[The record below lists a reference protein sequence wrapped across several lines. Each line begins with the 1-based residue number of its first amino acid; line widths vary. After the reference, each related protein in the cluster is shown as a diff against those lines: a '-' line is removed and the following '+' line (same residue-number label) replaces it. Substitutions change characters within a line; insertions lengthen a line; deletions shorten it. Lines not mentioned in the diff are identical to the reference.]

1 MLALRQSNA
10 LSYSYR
16 CRSMQVDA
24 GRDSL
29 RSISQF
35 LVLCMLEETK
45 QPRRLFSVALLSYI
59 VICSFLFTSCGVSS
73 EKDTPLTTANA
84 PSSQQSATASTGSIG
99 TPTASIKVIDAQTS
113 LSSYPGGYMTLT
125 ISTSPAAICTITVY
139 YGLQTPSS
147 SFGIVPRTAD
157 SNGIAD
163 WHWQVA
169 PSAHTGIWPVT
180 ISSVLVNGTKIS
192 TQVNVTVT
200 LPPINVMASQS
211 VLAAYPKGNA
221 TLTIATAPSVTCTL
235 LLSDVP
241 GQSRLLTRRANSSG
255 IVSWTWKVLALAPA
269 GVRPLIVT
277 ATLADGE
284 SSSIQTSFT
293 VL

>member
-73 EKDTPLTTANA
+73 EKDTPLTTANT

-99 TPTASIKVIDAQTS
+99 KPTASIKVIDAQTS
-113 LSSYPGGYMTLT
+113 LSSYPGGYMTMS
-125 ISTSPAAICTITVY
+125 ISTGPAAICTITVY
-139 YGLQTPSS
+139 YGLNTPSKT
-147 SFGIVPRTAD
+147 FGIIPVTAD
-157 SNGIAD
+157 RNGIAS
-163 WHWQVA
+163 WHWKVA
-169 PSAHTGIWPVT
+169 SSVPVGIWPLT
-180 ISSVLVNGTKIS
+180 ISAVQVNGTK
-192 TQVNVTVT
+192 
-200 LPPINVMASQS
+200 
-211 VLAAYPKGNA
+211 
-221 TLTIATAPSVTCTL
+221 
-235 LLSDVP
+235 
-241 GQSRLLTRRANSSG
+241 
-255 IVSWTWKVLALAPA
+255 
-269 GVRPLIVT
+269 
-277 ATLADGE
+277 
-284 SSSIQTSFT
+284 
-293 VL
+293 